1 METVQAFT
9 LLAAAIIFGICGAG
23 TAVAFGNL
31 GGKLI
36 ESSAR
41 MPRAWTS
48 VSELS
53 MLRSWMNPIGCAWC
67 GVSRLNK
74 ALCPCVDLIR

>member
-31 GGKLI
+31 GGKP
-36 ESSAR
+36 SSS
-41 MPRAWTS
+41 W
-48 VSELS
+48 L
-53 MLRSWMNPIGCAWC
+53 LRS
-67 GVSRLNK
+67 
-74 ALCPCVDLIR
+74 